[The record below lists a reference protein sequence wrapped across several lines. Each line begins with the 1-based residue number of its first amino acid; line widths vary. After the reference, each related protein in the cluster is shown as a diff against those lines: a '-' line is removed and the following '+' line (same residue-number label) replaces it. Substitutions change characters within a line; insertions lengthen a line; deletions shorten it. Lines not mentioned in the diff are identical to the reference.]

1 MKKGGILNDR
11 LSWVL
16 ARLGHGD
23 RIVIADCGLPIPN
36 GPLRIDISL
45 VPGIPSFRD
54 VVRAIA
60 QEMEVQRLF
69 VAREMEDH
77 NKEHL
82 EFLRGL
88 FPGVPVETISHE
100 HLKDLAREAKA
111 VIRTGEATPYANVI
125 LEAGVIF

>member
-1 MKKGGILNDR
+1 MKKGGILNDK
-11 LSWVL
+11 LNWVL

-36 GPLRIDISL
+36 GPLRVDISL

-54 VVRAIA
+54 VVQAIA

-69 VAREMEDH
+69 VAKEMEH
-77 NKEHL
+77 YNRGHL
-82 EFLRGL
+82 DFLRSL
-88 FPGVPVETISHE
+88 FPGVPLEMVSHE
-100 HLKDLAREAKA
+100 KLKELVREAKA

>member
-11 LSWVL
+11 LNWVI

-23 RIVIADCGLPIPN
+23 RVVIADCGLPIPE
-36 GPLRIDISL
+36 GVVRVDLAL

-54 VVRAIA
+54 VVGAVAR
-60 QEMEVQRLF
+60 EMEVQRLF
-69 VAREMEDH
+69 VAEEMWDH
-77 NKEHL
+77 NRTNL
-82 EFLRGL
+82 EFLQET
-88 FPGVPVETISHE
+88 FPGVPIEKVSHE
-100 HLKDLAREAKA
+100 RLKELVREAKA